1 MQFVKMTE
9 SDRKDV
15 MEMSAEFY
23 RSDAVSHD
31 ADEEKLKDVFETAIS
46 EFQTFDGFIIKD
58 ENGSSV
64 GYSYI
69 SQYYESEIGGM
80 CVMIIDLFIR
90 DEYRGKGIATSF
102 FEFIKREYKN
112 AKRFRLEVMPDNI
125 AAINT
130 YRKWGFKDLIYKQMI
145 IDVD

>member
-31 ADEEKLKDVFETAIS
+31 ADEEKLEDVFETAIS

-58 ENGSSV
+58 ENGYSV

-80 CVMIIDLFIR
+80 CVVIIDLFIR

>member
-31 ADEEKLKDVFETAIS
+31 ADEEKLEDVFETAIS

-58 ENGSSV
+58 ENGYSV

>member
-58 ENGSSV
+58 ENGYSV